1 MPIEK
6 EFGKLSAD
14 QIRQLLQWLPI
25 LDSMRPEMRSSI
37 QGRPD
42 KFEQMAPDGIT
53 WANLYER
60 KIEEHLVELVIA
72 VGAGQFVIEASQADD
87 PAQVLLDSISVDD
100 DDGLPDLSDDPL
112 AMHRIFGLLYALLN
126 SFESLM
132 VYGYYIN
139 ELVAM
144 ARNGGLEGDKALL
157 NAVRIDPTVI
167 AGPTGSVRL
176 TRAVLFDDVRVFGR
190 ISPGRARRRRGIK
203 PLTCGKFRFVIQL
216 LAESH
221 VIDLPNKALIKL
233 VIDVGAYADTA
244 GSEKNV
250 SELIRKAKKRYAISK

>member
-6 EFGKLSAD
+6 EFGKLSAN
-14 QIRQLLQWLPI
+14 QIRQLLQWLPT
-25 LDSMRPEMRSSI
+25 LDSLRSELRSSV

-42 KFEQMAPDGIT
+42 KFERMAPSGIT

-60 KIEEHLVELVIA
+60 KIEEHLAELVIA
-72 VGAGQFVIEASQADD
+72 VGADQFVIEASQADD
-87 PAQVLLDSISVDD
+87 PTQVLLDSINVDDD

-126 SFESLM
+126 SFECLM

-176 TRAVLFDDVRVFGR
+176 TRAVLFDDVEFLEGYCLAVQGKTGDQAAYLR
-190 ISPGRARRRRGIK
+190 
-203 PLTCGKFRFVIQL
+203 KFRFVIQL

-233 VIDVGAYADTA
+233 VIDVGAYADTP

-250 SELIRKAKKRYAISK
+250 SELIRKAKKKYAISK

>member
-42 KFEQMAPDGIT
+42 EFEQMAPDGIT

-126 SFESLM
+126 SFDSLM

-176 TRAVLFDDVRVFGR
+176 TRAVLFDDVEFLEGYRLAVQGKTGDQAAYLR
-190 ISPGRARRRRGIK
+190 
-203 PLTCGKFRFVIQL
+203 KFRFVIQL